1 MFFFFKQKTAY
12 EMRISDWS
20 SDVCS
25 SDLRRLAAALPGIGA
40 TNRPASQQVR
50 AQYESHPYPR
60 WQAPPTP
67 RPAALRALI
76 ASLPG
81 IDRDALPPAPLATL
95 IAGCGTGYE
104 AIDLARTDPSSA
116 ITAIDLNDRNSVVK
130 VKSDHVRVT
139 LDGRRSQQK

>member
-1 MFFFFKQKTAY
+1 MIRRPPRSTRTDTLFPYTTLF
-12 EMRISDWS
+12 RSPPPVS
-20 SDVCS
+20 SPRVATLVERTLA
-25 SDLRRLAAALPGIGA
+25 DLAEERRLAAALPGIGA

-81 IDRDALPPAPLATL
+81 IDRDALPP
-95 IAGCGTGYE
+95 IG
-104 AIDLARTDPSSA
+104 RH
-116 ITAIDLNDRNSVVK
+116 
-130 VKSDHVRVT
+130 HV
-139 LDGRRSQQK
+139 